1 MIRLRQYPRRVFFRR
16 ASVSSKSPLKCKV
29 IAHRGAS
36 GRLPD
41 HTLAGYEAAF
51 NTGCDFIEIDAHATA
66 DGELVANHDI
76 ELSETTDVSE
86 WAWARDRNTRVVAKC
101 YDGEEDQMEGWMI
114 PDFTLEELKRLR
126 VKMRSSGRD
135 QQYNLKFSIPT
146 VAETC
151 ELVQKLVDDI
161 KRTSDAKAFYD
172 SPAVRRRKFRVEWRR
187 VTKKRGF
194 SGFLAPATCD
204 DARALNLGDS
214 WYYSWLNAP
223 YVSAHRGAR
232 ARSRAR
238 AYLCLHTHILPSLSG
253 SYGSHNLCKKQIG
266 KA

>member
-146 VAETC
+146 IAETC

-161 KRTSDAKAFYD
+161 KRASDAKGKTLLAGLGQSHLHRQRCQDKPWVAIQGKWREKGSPCHLQRD
-172 SPAVRRRKFRVEWRR
+172 SQ
-187 VTKKRGF
+187 T
-194 SGFLAPATCD
+194 S
-204 DARALNLGDS
+204 
-214 WYYSWLNAP
+214 
-223 YVSAHRGAR
+223 
-232 ARSRAR
+232 
-238 AYLCLHTHILPSLSG
+238 
-253 SYGSHNLCKKQIG
+253 
-266 KA
+266 